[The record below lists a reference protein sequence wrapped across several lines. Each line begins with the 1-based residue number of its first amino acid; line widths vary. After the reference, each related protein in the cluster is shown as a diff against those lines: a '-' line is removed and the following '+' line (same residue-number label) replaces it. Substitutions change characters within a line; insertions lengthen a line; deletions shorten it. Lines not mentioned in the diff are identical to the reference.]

1 MSVWFP
7 CWPHGLQQPAKPLL
21 VKRDPVPCWE
31 RSEVHEEPQ
40 AGDKGCAVFWVRRT
54 ADTWSRVSGVSQWG
68 IWGLGPALMSVLCQK
83 AHALLPEIPRG
94 VILES
99 HNTLHNC
106 IAWVPLGF
114 LLFLEFVSVM
124 CWAAPSM
131 RQFGPPCKGHLLLRA
146 FLKFFFVLEFLILFH
161 PSKFSTH
168 RLYFLFSQRLLWFQL
183 HNLFLLFAVT
193 ISLITRQWGERR
205 RGALS
210 SCEGSRLLPDCQ
222 FSRRGTGKRGDRTPT
237 LAGRLRWTPTSP
249 TDVRPSTARVPG
261 LHLPLPHALP
271 WSRPQ
276 GNQASVLKQKA
287 ARRDF
292 LTGALPSSTSGP
304 LSGERLGVSGW
315 LRPVPE
321 KQVREE
327 PGGSRVL

>member
-21 VKRDPVPCWE
+21 VKRDPVPCRE
-31 RSEVHEEPQ
+31 RSQVHEEPQ

-68 IWGLGPALMSVLCQK
+68 IWGLGPALMSVLCQR

-114 LLFLEFVSVM
+114 LLLLAFVSVM
-124 CWAAPSM
+124 CWAAPFM
-131 RQFGPPCKGHLLLRA
+131 RQFGPPCQGHLLLKA
-146 FLKFFFVLEFLILFH
+146 FWKFFFVLEFLILFH

-193 ISLITRQWGERR
+193 ISLITRQ
-205 RGALS
+205 S
-210 SCEGSRLLPDCQ
+210 
-222 FSRRGTGKRGDRTPT
+222 
-237 LAGRLRWTPTSP
+237 
-249 TDVRPSTARVPG
+249 
-261 LHLPLPHALP
+261 
-271 WSRPQ
+271 
-276 GNQASVLKQKA
+276 
-287 ARRDF
+287 
-292 LTGALPSSTSGP
+292 
-304 LSGERLGVSGW
+304 
-315 LRPVPE
+315 
-321 KQVREE
+321 
-327 PGGSRVL
+327 